1 MVLLNKEILDNMAS
15 YKMEDRTD
23 VQIDLINAL
32 NEIDEKYKTV
42 LLLRYYQDYT
52 IPQIAVIL
60 ECPEGTVKTNI
71 SRGIEVLKGKMK
83 GVYKDDRQISI
94 IQGRV

>member
-1 MVLLNKEILDNMAS
+1 MPGNEVAE
-15 YKMEDRTD
+15 TD
-23 VQIDLINAL
+23 SKIDLLKAL

-52 IPQIAVIL
+52 IQQIAGIL

-71 SRGIEVLKGKMK
+71 NRGIAVLKEKLK
-83 GVYKDDRQISI
+83 GVYKDDRQNSV
-94 IQGRV
+94 IQG